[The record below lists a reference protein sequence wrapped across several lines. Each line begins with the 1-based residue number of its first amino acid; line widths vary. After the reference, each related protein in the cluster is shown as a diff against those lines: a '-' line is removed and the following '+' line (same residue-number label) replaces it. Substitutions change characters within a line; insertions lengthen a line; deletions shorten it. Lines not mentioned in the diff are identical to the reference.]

1 MHGKR
6 IMYDVE
12 ETNRDHIESLI
23 LECMLIRDVGPK
35 SRRCINLSVEDLLR
49 IPRYDTIGDAKGLV
63 LSILC
68 IDLYGLLYPY
78 ISLS

>member
-23 LECMLIRDVGPK
+23 LECMLIRYVGPK
-35 SRRCINLSVEDLLR
+35 VD
-49 IPRYDTIGDAKGLV
+49 GV
-63 LSILC
+63 
-68 IDLYGLLYPY
+68 
-78 ISLS
+78 